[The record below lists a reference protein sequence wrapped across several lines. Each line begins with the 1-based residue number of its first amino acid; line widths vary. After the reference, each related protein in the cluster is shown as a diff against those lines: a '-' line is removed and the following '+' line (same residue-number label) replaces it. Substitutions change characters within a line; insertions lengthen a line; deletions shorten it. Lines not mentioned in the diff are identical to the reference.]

1 VEKNFI
7 VGQISF
13 VWEKIRLF
21 SISDNMRIIR
31 LFYLMGIT
39 FCCEK
44 NRITAKN
51 IMREIHSSENLSH
64 YEVRN
69 LENEIFLKKL
79 LENTF

>member
-1 VEKNFI
+1 
-7 VGQISF
+7 
-13 VWEKIRLF
+13 
-21 SISDNMRIIR
+21 
-31 LFYLMGIT
+31 MGIT